1 MFTSQAISEARNGV
15 PAEQQL
21 GIVTDPVFNGIPIK
35 SVRLPD
41 RHAEQEVSFRAKDEK
56 LNLRHEVTSHE
67 VYAQGVLLSI
77 HKTMKLSGLTV
88 GMLALME
95 EN

>member
-1 MFTSQAISEARNGV
+1 
-15 PAEQQL
+15 
-21 GIVTDPVFNGIPIK
+21 
-35 SVRLPD
+35 
-41 RHAEQEVSFRAKDEK
+41 VSFRAIDEK
-56 LNLRHEVTSHE
+56 LYLRHEVTSHE